1 MTYGEFLTNVKSE
14 QYYGS
19 YVLKDD
25 RKDTGLQTKILK
37 EILMPEFYHEVAEL
51 EGIELIQGTK
61 FIGSPHYER
70 KEQVMC
76 LVDGKVDIVL
86 IPHVNRQEVYAG
98 DSLVGSVYD

>member
-1 MTYGEFLTNVKSE
+1 MSYGDFISKLQNESYSGT
-14 QYYGS
+14 

-61 FIGSPHYER
+61 FIGSPHYDR

-76 LVDGKVDIVL
+76 VVDGKVDIVL
-86 IPHVNRQEVYAG
+86 VPHVNR
-98 DSLVGSVYD
+98 